1 MVRDEPE
8 GSGYQDFPI
17 LSLNSSEALCVS
29 ILLVRTL
36 TAIPN
41 SAHCKRSLLQQI
53 RGMRALKTRS
63 TGSLRIKGSSRIF

>member
-41 SAHCKRSLLQQI
+41 SAHCKRSLQQI